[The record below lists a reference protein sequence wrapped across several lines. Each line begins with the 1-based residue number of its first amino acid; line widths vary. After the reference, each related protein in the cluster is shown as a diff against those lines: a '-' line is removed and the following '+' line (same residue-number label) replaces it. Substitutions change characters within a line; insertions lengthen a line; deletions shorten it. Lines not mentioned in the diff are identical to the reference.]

1 MCGRASVLSTQKN
14 KVDEGKMHFIIILKE
29 LQKYRILGQIHST
42 AHEQGGSDL
51 AIVISW
57 FPGSRKTPG

>member
-1 MCGRASVLSTQKN
+1 MCGRASVLSKKK
-14 KVDEGKMHFIIILKE
+14 KVDEGKMYFIIILEE
-29 LQKYRILGQIHST
+29 LQKYRILGQMRST
-42 AHEQGGSDL
+42 AHKQGGSDL